1 MQADTYGLC
10 GVVHCLLHGKYM
22 EVEKTRG
29 VGEGAPT
36 YRPKAQFKRW
46 FCSHGMPTRVVKRL
60 ACVRNGH
67 SKKSLKGIEGK
78 RVDPD

>member
-1 MQADTYGLC
+1 MVTLGGAQADTYGLC

-29 VGEGAPT
+29 VGEESPI

-46 FCSHGMPTRVVKRL
+46 FPYHGMPI
-60 ACVRNGH
+60 VRSSMPSSIMLSH
-67 SKKSLKGIEGK
+67 RHKKKSIGN
-78 RVDPD
+78 

>member
-1 MQADTYGLC
+1 MVASGGVQADTYGLC
-10 GVVHCLLHGKYM
+10 GVVHCLLYGKYM

-29 VGEGAPT
+29 VGDGAPT

-60 ACVRNGH
+60 SYAFGMDTAR
-67 SKKSLKGIEGK
+67 KS
-78 RVDPD
+78 